1 MQTFAKTGT
10 ILATLL
16 GAGSALLAT
25 PVNMGTAG
33 PDNWSVLEVGNG
45 TIVQQV
51 DLSNPQGGISGN
63 VGIQQNG
70 KIQGSGPQITGD
82 LFLGNNASAQ
92 FSGTY
97 TNNEPVTGT
106 VHMGSGATIGPNSY
120 SFTKVSDNPQAL
132 LSQTRIDAI
141 NASAAASALTPTSA
155 LTQINLSNTNV
166 TLTAGVYNL
175 TAFQLNHATL
185 TLSGSGNFVFNIS
198 SSFVLSTGDVLLA
211 GGATEQNVLFNYT
224 GTSNVAFSGGGN
236 SSELHGVILAL
247 NAPIQLSPGLVVGE
261 VISGKNISIVSGAM
275 VEGVPGNGG
284 GGGGGEGNVPDA
296 ATTLQLLALSLGA
309 LFLCKQL
316 VLRAA
321 QTQALAHK

>member
-1 MQTFAKTGT
+1 MTTRMTPA
-10 ILATLL
+10 LALAAL
-16 GAGSALLAT
+16 FMIQSGAFAT
-25 PVNMGTAG
+25 PVNMGVAG

-63 VGIQQNG
+63 VGIQQQG

-82 LFLGNNASAQ
+82 LYLGNNASAQ

-97 TNNEPVTGT
+97 TNNQPVTGT
-106 VHMGSGATIGPNSY
+106 VHLGTGATIGPNSY
-120 SFTKVSDNPQAL
+120 NFTKLSDNPQAL
-132 LSQTRIDAI
+132 LNQARTDAI

-155 LTQINLSNTNV
+155 LTQINLSNTTV

-175 TAFQLNHATL
+175 TSLQLNHATL
-185 TLSGSGNFVFNIS
+185 TLSGSGDFVFNIS
-198 SSFVLSTGDVLLA
+198 SAFVMSTGDVLLA

-261 VISGKNISIVSGAM
+261 IISGKNISIVSGAM

-284 GGGGGEGNVPDA
+284 EGGRPVPDT
-296 ATTLQLLALSLGA
+296 ATTLGLLSLSLIA
-309 LFLCKQL
+309 LFGFNQFAP
-316 VLRAA
+316 RAVRS
-321 QTQALAHK
+321 